1 MVTVLNEESGITQ
14 LLESLTTQSLLPL
27 EIIVVDGGSTDE
39 TLSILK
45 KYSLK
50 HSTVKVFRKPGNRSV
65 GRNFGVSRT
74 KSPLIAFTDAGCIPD
89 PDWLKKLSQPF
100 SDSKIAI
107 VSGYYRGLSQNIFQK
122 CLVPYVLVMPDKAD
136 KSEFYPA
143 TRSMALRRD
152 VWNKSAGF
160 NPALSHNEDYAFA
173 DHLKKLGYSFH
184 FAQDAVVS
192 WLPRKNFKSASWMF
206 TRFAIGDIQAGIYR
220 PKVKLLAIR
229 YLIFLFIIF
238 LAFELPEL
246 FWLIGCLVII
256 YLTWSITKNYRYVKD
271 IRAFYWL
278 PVIQV
283 TADISVLFGTLVGLL
298 SK

>member
-1 MVTVLNEESGITQ
+1 MVTVLNEAS
-14 LLESLTTQSLLPL
+14 SLLRLIDSLLAQTLLPR
-27 EIIVVDGGSTDE
+27 EIIIVDGGSSDQ
-39 TLSILK
+39 TLSLLR

-50 HSTVKVFRKPGNRSV
+50 HHLLKVFQKSGNRSV
-65 GRNFGVSRT
+65 GRNYGVSKARG
-74 KSPLIAFTDAGCIPD
+74 KIIAFTDSGCIPD
-89 PDWLKKLSQPF
+89 PDWLEKLTRPF
-100 SDSKIAI
+100 SDPSVNV
-107 VSGYYRGLSQNIFQK
+107 VSGYYRGLSDNNFQK
-122 CLVPYVLVMPDKAD
+122 CLVPFVLVMPDVAD

-173 DHLKKLGYSFH
+173 HHLKKLGYSFH

-192 WLPRKNFKSASWMF
+192 WLPRKNFKSAAWMF